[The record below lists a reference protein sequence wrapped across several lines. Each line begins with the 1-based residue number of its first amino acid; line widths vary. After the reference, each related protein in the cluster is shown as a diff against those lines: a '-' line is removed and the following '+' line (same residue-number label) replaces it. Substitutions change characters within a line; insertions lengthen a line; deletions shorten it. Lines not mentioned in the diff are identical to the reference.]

1 MSAVHLCEVALFAPA
16 LAALLL
22 VLVPWLRHRGAPA
35 AGLTILSSVV
45 ATAAAVAL
53 VVDRSLGA
61 PDVRVTVPWL
71 VARGRTLAEVGIQL
85 DHLSAVML
93 LVVTLVA
100 LCVQVFS
107 LEYMRD
113 EPARSYGRYF
123 AYHALFLFSMNLL
136 VRGAQPAPA
145 LRGLGVGGRHQLP
158 PHRLLLPTGPARRGR
173 QSKPSG

>member
-1 MSAVHLCEVALFAPA
+1 MSALHLCEAALLAPA

-35 AGLTILSSVV
+35 AGLTVLSSVV

-53 VVDRSLGA
+53 VVDKSLGA

-113 EPARSYGRYF
+113 EAARSYGRYF

-136 VRGAQPAPA
+136 V
-145 LRGLGVGGRHQLP
+145 L
-158 PHRLLLPTGPARRGR
+158 
-173 QSKPSG
+173 